1 MHHGQING
9 AFDVELVATQFQRMF
24 KDRSQLQGFPQAAK
38 DQIRTDPL
46 HLHWFGLAGGMRI
59 DDGQFL
65 AEAKTRTHQRIQLP
79 RGMERV
85 QTPDR
90 A

>member
-1 MHHGQING
+1 VHHGQING

-24 KDRSQLQGFPQAAK
+24 KDRSQLQGLL
-38 DQIRTDPL
+38 L
-46 HLHWFGLAGGMRI
+46 HRFGLAGGIHI